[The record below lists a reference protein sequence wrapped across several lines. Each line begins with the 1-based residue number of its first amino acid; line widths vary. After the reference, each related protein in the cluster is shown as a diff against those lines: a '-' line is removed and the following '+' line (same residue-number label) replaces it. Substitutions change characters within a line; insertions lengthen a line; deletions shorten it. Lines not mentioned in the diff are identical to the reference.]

1 MCSVWDVAL
10 SESDLTWL
18 QNCLL
23 KLLLL
28 FFFMVFQ
35 IQNIRVRL
43 VSHKARKYLVGLGL
57 T

>member
-23 KLLLL
+23 KLLLF